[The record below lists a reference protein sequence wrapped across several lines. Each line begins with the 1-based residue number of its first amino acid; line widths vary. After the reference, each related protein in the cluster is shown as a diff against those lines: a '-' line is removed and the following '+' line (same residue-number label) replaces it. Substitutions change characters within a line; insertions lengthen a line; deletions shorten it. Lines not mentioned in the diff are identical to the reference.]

1 MRLVTRVSPICKKK
15 EPQCGPR
22 PWVSVPTNPSRLP
35 CILLGAES
43 RPHCQATVTVM
54 RQPVLVVVPRLFAVD
69 VSYRQPSSLPK
80 LAVELAAR
88 VVGTALLLLS
98 D

>member
-1 MRLVTRVSPICKKK
+1 
-15 EPQCGPR
+15 
-22 PWVSVPTNPSRLP
+22 
-35 CILLGAES
+35 
-43 RPHCQATVTVM
+43 VM